1 MQQPDT
7 AIPVPL
13 DAATVLELHRLAR
26 PTASPPG
33 LIEDS
38 LLTGRHDVL
47 EILHAA
53 GEFDRNVAA
62 SASYALVFQKRNEQA
77 LDWLLSKGLE
87 PGRAQVPGAPA
98 WYGLDVKGEGG
109 AVWQEGFIR
118 MLEAGILTV
127 DHRIAGDFSQ
137 PKILL
142 EYALANGADALACEV
157 LQRGVKGDVPYI
169 AMGLKKGCT
178 GAACLMA
185 PHIDFL
191 SRRDLRE
198 LRNAISEF
206 NAFGMAPPDEVRD
219 HKTRAMHTVVNALAA
234 RALGPADIGEAAFSV
249 NQYVEELQ
257 ALDGPE
263 QVREVV
269 ARHPGTLDDL
279 LRAACRIDAVVVA
292 KVVLEQGARVDAS
305 DGGRIAV
312 SPPPKMDP
320 RLFSPHALHN
330 ATSAQMMRLLLDYGA
345 DLHAKVNDWGVL
357 HWTIENFR
365 GSNKHPDTVAAGKGV
380 FDFLAQQGVD
390 FAEGA
395 RGRSVKQLA
404 VTLCDDL
411 KRHLSA
417 IRTGARISSAMDV
430 DASESAPSE
439 RGPGVL

>member
-1 MQQPDT
+1 MQQPL
-7 AIPVPL
+7 AASPAAL
-13 DAATVLELHRLAR
+13 DAETVLEMHRLAR
-26 PTASPPG
+26 PSGSPPG
-33 LIEDS
+33 LIEEA
-38 LLTGRHDVL
+38 LLTGRRDVL

-53 GEFDRNVAA
+53 GEFDRGATA
-62 SASYALVFQKRNEQA
+62 SASYALVFQKRNGQA
-77 LDWLLSKGLE
+77 LDWLLSKRLE

-109 AVWQEGFIR
+109 SVWQEGFIR

-137 PKILL
+137 PKIML

-157 LQRGVKGDVPYI
+157 LQRGVRGDVAYI
-169 AMGLKKGCT
+169 GMGLKKGCT
-178 GAACLMA
+178 GAACLIA
-185 PHIDFL
+185 PHVDSL
-191 SRRDLRE
+191 SRRELRD

-206 NAFGMAPPDEVRD
+206 NSFGFAPPDEVRA
-219 HKTRAMHTVVNALAA
+219 HKTRSMNVVVNALAA
-234 RALGPADIGEAAFSV
+234 RVLGPADISEAAFLV

-257 ALDGPE
+257 VLDGPE
-263 QVREVV
+263 QIREVV
-269 ARHPGTLDDL
+269 ARHPDTLDDL
-279 LRAACRIDAVVVA
+279 LRAACRIDAVAVA
-292 KVVLEQGARVDAS
+292 RVLLEQGARVDAS

-330 ATSAQMMRLLLDYGA
+330 ATSAQMMRLLLEYGA

-417 IRTGARISSAMDV
+417 IRTGARISLAMEGEPGELPL
-430 DASESAPSE
+430 AE
-439 RGPGVL
+439 RGPGIL